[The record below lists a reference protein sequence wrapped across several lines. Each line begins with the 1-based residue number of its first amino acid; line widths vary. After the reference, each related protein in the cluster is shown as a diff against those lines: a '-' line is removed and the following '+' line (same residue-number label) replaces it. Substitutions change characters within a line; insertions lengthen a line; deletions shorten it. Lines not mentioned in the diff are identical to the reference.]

1 MNARLGRTSEL
12 PGLGVYITQ
21 TPPVKLSRMNLQVVY
36 TPAETKQT
44 KISEI
49 YGMVPYQTNIVGGIP
64 HLSMLYG
71 LGTYTDAVD
80 ESVRSRAWTFV
91 LDGHIFYVLDLG
103 TEGTFL
109 YDTTTEQWCKFIT
122 DGHNGWNLKNGIRWG
137 TTGRILGGDENGGFV
152 WELDPDI
159 STDEDFRQINHK
171 VTGNI
176 TTRSRVFHAV
186 ESVRVAGSLGD
197 ITDIAGSSFS
207 MSFSDDGGKTY
218 QGPFIVDLVEGD
230 FSGEVAW
237 TSMGSFMAP
246 GRVFQFSDTGG
257 LQRID
262 GADVFIE
269 DFDDNE
275 LVTKT
280 NAELTKRSVSRGS

>member
-1 MNARLGRTSEL
+1 MAARLARTSEE
-12 PGLGVYITQ
+12 PGLTVYQTT
-21 TPPVKLSRMNLQVVY
+21 TPPVKLTKLVGQVVY
-36 TPAETKQT
+36 SPAETQYVHL
-44 KISEI
+44 SEI
-49 YGMVPYQTNIVGGIP
+49 YGMVPYQTDVSGTTP
-64 HLSMLYG
+64 HLSILYG
-71 LGTYTDAVD
+71 LGTFSSGLPD
-80 ESVRSRAWTFV
+80 SVRSRAWTFV
-91 LDGHIFYVLDLG
+91 LDGHTFYVLDLG

-109 YDTTTEQWCKFIT
+109 YDISTQQWCKFIT

-137 TTGRILGGDENGGFV
+137 TAGRILGGDEAGGYV

-159 STDEDFRQINHK
+159 TIDEDFRQINHK

-186 ESVRVAGSLGD
+186 ESVR
-197 ITDIAGSSFS
+197 IAGSIGNIDDISGSEFSFTY
-207 MSFSDDGGKTY
+207 SDDGGQTY
-218 QGPFIVDLVEGD
+218 SDPFIVELVQGD
-230 FSGEVAW
+230 FSGEIAW

-246 GRVFQFSDTGG
+246 GRVFQFSDSGG

-262 GADVFIE
+262 GADVFVE

-280 NAELTKRSVSRGS
+280 SAELSKRQVSRGN

>member
-1 MNARLGRTSEL
+1 MTAERLSQVTVLVPYVSEPPIRMARM
-12 PGLGVYITQ
+12 YA
-21 TPPVKLSRMNLQVVY
+21 QVVY
-36 TPAETKQT
+36 VPNEVEYVHVSQLYAL
-44 KISEI
+44 
-49 YGMVPYQTNIVGGIP
+49 VPYHLDVHAEPRVSDIYASVVYSTGIP
-64 HLSMLYG
+64 GSDR
-71 LGTYTDAVD
+71 T
-80 ESVRSRAWTFV
+80 RAWTFV
-91 LDGHIFYVLDLG
+91 LDGHTFYVLDLG

-109 YDTTTEQWCKFIT
+109 YDIDTQQWCQFVT

-137 TTGRILGGDENGGFV
+137 TVGRVLGGDETGGFV

-159 STDEDFRQINHK
+159 TTDESFRQITHT

-186 ESVRVAGSLGD
+186 ESVRIAGSLGAV
-197 ITDIAGSSFS
+197 TDTSGAQFS
-207 MSFSDDGGKTY
+207 LRFSDDGGNTWV
-218 QGPFIVDLVEGD
+218 GPFIVELVEND

-237 TSMGSFMAP
+237 TSLGSFMAP
-246 GRVFQFSDTGG
+246 GRVFEFSDVGG

-269 DFDDNE
+269 DFDDGE

-280 NAELTKRSVSRGS
+280 NAELAKRALSSGR